1 MTTTLSVKIGPNSWP
16 VTLPDFVV
24 RQELTTAW
32 VECGEDYMALR
43 RVCAAAV
50 GLCTRVGKLS
60 RADYARHNCNV
71 RSYGG
76 AVYNYLHDQGES
88 LETVMRAGYAILAH
102 IAEQMSPSK
111 EEVDGRV
118 GFTDPAAADST
129 GT

>member
-1 MTTTLSVKIGPNSWP
+1 MTSPLSVKLGPNSWP
-16 VTLPDFVV
+16 VTLPDFAIREELVV
-24 RQELTTAW
+24 AW
-32 VECGEDYMALR
+32 TDAGEDFMALR

-50 GLCTRVGKLS
+50 GLCTRVGRLS
-60 RADYARHNCNV
+60 KADFARHNCNV

-102 IAEQMSPSK
+102 IAEQMAPRK
-111 EEVDGRV
+111 EEVDDRV
-118 GFTDPAAADST
+118 DFTDPAAADST